1 MPVKRTISGRLS
13 VIFEKKKIRGCKFGK
28 SGSKIVA
35 KGFPFTEITEEKVS
49 DKVTNEK
56 RRAADCKNLT
66 AGIDIGSTTTKVTVV
81 DPCDGR
87 ILYFDYRRHQA
98 ESGTKCDLRAGAV
111 KKSIPPH
118 SVSSGHDRFRS
129 KAHSRAAGVPFIQ
142 EVAANAEA
150 LKSQYENIG
159 TSH

>member
-1 MPVKRTISGRLS
+1 MSNMHVNKT
-13 VIFEKKKIRGCKFGK
+13 
-28 SGSKIVA
+28 VA

-87 ILYFDYRRHQA
+87 ILYSDYRRHQA
-98 ESGTKCDLRAGAV
+98 DQVQSVIYVLEQLKNQFPHTLFRVGMTGSGAKPIAEQL
-111 KKSIPPH
+111 
-118 SVSSGHDRFRS
+118 
-129 KAHSRAAGVPFIQ
+129 GVPFIQ

-159 TSH
+159 TAIELGGQDAKMIFFPGG

>member
-1 MPVKRTISGRLS
+1 M
-13 VIFEKKKIRGCKFGK
+13 
-28 SGSKIVA
+28 
-35 KGFPFTEITEEKVS
+35 
-49 DKVTNEK
+49 TNEK

-87 ILYFDYRRHQA
+87 ILYSDYRRHQA
-98 ESGTKCDLRAGAV
+98 DQVQSVIYVLEQLKNQFPHTLFRVGMTGSGAKPIAEQL
-111 KKSIPPH
+111 
-118 SVSSGHDRFRS
+118 
-129 KAHSRAAGVPFIQ
+129 GVPFIQ

-159 TSH
+159 TAIELGGQDAKMIFFREDENTGALNVADMRMNGSYAGEPAHLLMKLLLF

>member
-1 MPVKRTISGRLS
+1 M
-13 VIFEKKKIRGCKFGK
+13 
-28 SGSKIVA
+28 
-35 KGFPFTEITEEKVS
+35 
-49 DKVTNEK
+49 TNEK

-98 ESGTKCDLRAGAV
+98 DQVQSVIYVLEQLKNQFPHTLFRVGMTGSGAKPIAEQL
-111 KKSIPPH
+111 
-118 SVSSGHDRFRS
+118 
-129 KAHSRAAGVPFIQ
+129 GVPFIQ

-159 TSH
+159 TAIELGGQDAKMIFSGRMRTQ